1 MYGRY
6 RCLRRNVLPAPQIR
20 LDLFAIVGVD
30 DLERVAVGV
39 RFLRR
44 EPELAERPAPWPF
57 VVDLVSERNA
67 VRHLDGEHEVAGVI
81 EQTGATV
88 DRHLELGLAGLLDLG
103 LGRARRRQ
111 A

>member
-30 DLERVAVGV
+30 DLERAAVAV

-44 EPELAERPAPWPF
+44 EPELAERPAPWRF

-67 VRHLDGEHEVAGVI
+67 VRHLDGEHEG
-81 EQTGATV
+81 
-88 DRHLELGLAGLLDLG
+88 G

-111 A
+111 AAGRHVPKLAVLDD